1 MLDPGGGCG
10 RSCKHPAGVRVMLR
24 FRLAQVVLVAVV
36 AVVGA
41 VVPAPSRAQQ
51 QQKLGAD
58 EREAKGLFQL
68 GSQAYAEA
76 RYDRAL
82 VHFQEAYRLAPH
94 PTVQV
99 NIGTA
104 LALAASARAAV
115 SEACREVDR
124 RVAAERV
131 PDTADYFRQQAIITM
146 AVEQLSA
153 AMDLLVRVQG
163 GNGLREGGTFERRV
177 RDFRA
182 MPLHVNVHRD
192 RVVHQVGRLALG
204 VDLDPF

>member
-1 MLDPGGGCG
+1 M
-10 RSCKHPAGVRVMLR
+10 
-24 FRLAQVVLVAVV
+24 
-36 AVVGA
+36 
-41 VVPAPSRAQQ
+41 
-51 QQKLGAD
+51 
-58 EREAKGLFQL
+58 
-68 GSQAYAEA
+68 
-76 RYDRAL
+76 
-82 VHFQEAYRLAPH
+82 
-94 PTVQV
+94 QV

-104 LALAASARAAV
+104 RALAASARAAV